1 LTQASRWNRFS
12 NRYGNIWTYI
22 VGNSTNTITD
32 SVASGLPWQT
42 GIWRRFL
49 QQQQAQRMAH
59 AYLLGGPEGIGKY
72 RFARALAALRFCRE
86 PAAGQ
91 PCGTCKACR
100 LWQAGSHPDYLL
112 VEPEKPGGALK
123 IEQVREISAFVH
135 TTASYAGS
143 ARVIVLSPAEALGAG
158 AANALLK
165 NLEEPPGDSLFL
177 LISHVPGAVLATIR
191 SRCQP
196 VQMPVPDEVDAL
208 TWLLQELGTDDAGQ
222 AAALAPGR
230 PLRAL
235 SLWQE
240 GVPALYAELH
250 AVERSLATR
259 SCDIPATAREL
270 SKHDPGYVVQFVE
283 SSVSARIRELLPDDR
298 VASRGWLDFYRD
310 LVQMRQQLTG
320 PGNPNVQLTLE
331 TLMFRWSEMLDSC
344 H

>member
-1 LTQASRWNRFS
+1 
-12 NRYGNIWTYI
+12 
-22 VGNSTNTITD
+22 VGNSTNTLID
-32 SVASGLPWQT
+32 DVAPGLPWQNDV
-42 GIWRRFL
+42 WRRFL
-49 QQQQAQRMAH
+49 QQQQTQRMAH

-86 PAAGQ
+86 PVAGQ

-112 VEPEKPGGALK
+112 VEPEKAGGAIK
-123 IEQVREISAFVH
+123 IEQVREISEFVH

-143 ARVIVLSPAEALGAG
+143 ARVIVLAPAEALGAG

-196 VQMPVPDEVDAL
+196 VQMPVPDETEAL
-208 TWLLQELGTDDAGQ
+208 LWLQGELDPDEAAQ

-235 SLWQE
+235 SLWRE
-240 GVPALYAELH
+240 GVPALYAELQ
-250 AVERSLATR
+250 AVEQALSTR
-259 SCDIPATAREL
+259 TCDICTTAREL
-270 SKHDPGYVVQFVE
+270 SKHDPAYVVQFVE
-283 SSVSARIRELLPDDR
+283 TSVSARIRHLLPDDR
-298 VASRGWLDFYRD
+298 VASRGWLDFYHE

-344 H
+344 R